1 MRFSKSAEEAEKDT
15 RTSAGGSFIK
25 YLKDGDQTLR
35 ILQEPDEWRYYWEHF
50 NPSGFPFPCSNES
63 DCPGCNSDLEKMK
76 KVQRRAAFNA
86 WDGQYH
92 NVWKIPNTVAEKL
105 KVRADRLGTI
115 TDRDYTITRIK
126 TGQGDSARWDYDIE
140 GGSKEGSDADIEDL
154 IDIEQ
159 MLGQAFEDAWGS
171 SPKVERATSA
181 KVRNLPPVNSED
193 PPSEPEPEQDSQGEG
208 EAEVS
213 EMQLRKMTAV
223 QLRKFCKDN
232 GMEQPPEFLR
242 NRDGIVDWM
251 MAQSD

>member
-105 KVRADRLGTI
+105 KVRYRPAQHHHRPGLHHHQDQDRH
-115 TDRDYTITRIK
+115 
-126 TGQGDSARWDYDIE
+126 GDSARWDYDIE
-140 GGSKEGSDADIEDL
+140 GGSKEAH
-154 IDIEQ
+154 
-159 MLGQAFEDAWGS
+159 
-171 SPKVERATSA
+171 R
-181 KVRNLPPVNSED
+181 R
-193 PPSEPEPEQDSQGEG
+193 
-208 EAEVS
+208 
-213 EMQLRKMTAV
+213 
-223 QLRKFCKDN
+223 
-232 GMEQPPEFLR
+232 
-242 NRDGIVDWM
+242 
-251 MAQSD
+251 